1 MSMATLQ
8 VDLSLIYLGLLLAAT
23 YLLGVPLYRVY
34 LSPLANVPGPRL
46 AAATYLY
53 EFFYDGMQKGRF
65 LWKIQELHAKYGPI
79 VRINPG
85 EVHINDIHFY
95 DRIYASGSQHPRNKI
110 RFMAT
115 HDESTFDTYDAE
127 QHRAR
132 RSAMAASFSKQS
144 IRSLEPTIR
153 HTVERLMNRMHNFAN
168 TGAVV
173 NLKQMYSG
181 LTLEVIAGYCFGESM
196 VNMKQEQFGPDLLDA
211 FNALPQGH
219 PLGRMFPWLFDL
231 VSKIPAR
238 FIATVDAKFRPLAE
252 YEAKIDG
259 QLAEVLAKDKPDGLR
274 TVFHEIRDSKL
285 PDPDKTI
292 SRFKSEAA
300 IFLGAGTETTASALT
315 VMSFFLT
322 QNQDMLLRLRKEIS
336 GLKEKKASAEALT
349 VAELETLPFLTA
361 LIQESVRLSFGVP
374 GRLPRIAP
382 QEVLVYSGHRLP
394 SGTVMSSSSYL
405 LHTDPNIY
413 PEPFAFKPERWL
425 GNKNGLAGNFVP
437 FGRGSRMC
445 IGINLAYAEMY
456 LTSAAMFTAFD
467 FDLFETTRKDVD
479 IAHDFF
485 VGFPPLKSKGVR
497 VTVSRHD

>member
-1 MSMATLQ
+1 MAIVQ
-8 VDLSLIYLGLLLAAT
+8 VDFSLIYLGLVLAAV
-23 YLLGVPLYRVY
+23 YFSSVLLYRLC
-34 LSPLANVPGPRL
+34 LSPLAIVPGPRL
-46 AAATYLY
+46 AAATSLY
-53 EFFYDGMQKGRF
+53 EFYYDGMKKGRF
-65 LWKIQELHAKYGPI
+65 LWKIQELHARYGPI
-79 VRINPG
+79 VRINPR

-95 DRIYASGSQHPRNKI
+95 DRIYASGPQHPRNKI

-153 HTVERLMNRMHNFAN
+153 NTVERLIERMNNFAN
-168 TGAVV
+168 TEAVV

-181 LTLEVIAGYCFGESM
+181 LTLDVIAGYCFGESM

-211 FNALPQGH
+211 FNSLPQGH
-219 PLGRMFPWLFDL
+219 PIGRMFPWLFDL
-231 VSKIPAR
+231 VSKIPAK
-238 FIATVDAKFRPLAE
+238 FIATVDPKFRPLAE

-259 QLAEVLAKDKPDGLR
+259 QLAEVLAKEKPDGLR

-285 PDPDKTI
+285 PGSDKTI

-322 QNQDMLLRLRKEIS
+322 RNKDMLTRLRKEIIE
-336 GLKEKKASAEALT
+336 LKEKKLPAEALT

-382 QEVLVYSGHRLP
+382 KEVLVYSGHRLP
-394 SGTVMSSSSYL
+394 PGTVMSSSSYL
-405 LHTDPNIY
+405 IHTDPSIY
-413 PEPFAFKPERWL
+413 PEPFAFRPERWL
-425 GNKNGLAGNFVP
+425 GDKNGLAGTFVP

-456 LTSAAMFTAFD
+456 LTAAAMFTSFD
-467 FDLFETTRKDVD
+467 FDLFETTRMDVD
-479 IAHDFF
+479 VAHDFF
-485 VGFPPLKSKGVR
+485 VGFPPLQSKGVR
-497 VTVSRHD
+497 VRVSRHN